1 MPFLGKQPAT
11 GEFKKLDTIVAD
23 GSTAYTLEYDGSAF
37 VPGQAEKLMVSVNGV
52 IQAPQDAFTVN
63 GSTITFTEAVTS
75 SDTIDFI
82 IAMGEVGNTTTVSD
96 ASITPAKLSSSLVKD
111 DTPVRV
117 NSNTIDTNMTI
128 ASTENA
134 FVAGPVTINST
145 IVVDG
150 TFTVI

>member
-82 IAMGEVGNTTTVSD
+82 IAMG
-96 ASITPAKLSSSLVKD
+96 
-111 DTPVRV
+111 
-117 NSNTIDTNMTI
+117 
-128 ASTENA
+128 
-134 FVAGPVTINST
+134 
-145 IVVDG
+145 
-150 TFTVI
+150 